1 MIFSVLVGIERGI
14 RSLVWVW
21 LATGFVRLAIFANAG
36 LSGIQFLDGTAA
48 APENAH
54 LASGPAVIIHIASG

>member
-36 LSGIQFLDGTAA
+36 PSGLPFPGGTA
-48 APENAH
+48 APENSH
-54 LASGPAVIIHIASG
+54 LASGPAVIVHIASG